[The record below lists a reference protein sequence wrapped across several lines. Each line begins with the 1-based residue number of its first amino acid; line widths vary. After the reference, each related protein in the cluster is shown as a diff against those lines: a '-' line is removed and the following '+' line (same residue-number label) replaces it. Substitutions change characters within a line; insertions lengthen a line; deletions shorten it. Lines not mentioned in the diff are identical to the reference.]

1 MGSETRILGG
11 SLLVVAVLSTLII
24 GIQSTSNSQHDVDLV
39 FDDISS
45 PIASKVV
52 VFSEQRPQAHSS
64 PVSKRSA
71 DRNNVEEESL
81 FDLSGFDNNNVAL
94 ADDDDDDNDD
104 VDEDDVDDADFADA
118 ETAAAAPEAESQNW
132 LVRSVHRIKRSIDNL
147 LGGPE
152 KTVKPPKKK
161 KKKNPKKPLNGSKK
175 VKIEGDLNA
184 GKKSAKKNQP
194 SERRKGENFKKS
206 SRVEK
211 NKRKPNA
218 DALRLK
224 RQFDESAYDD
234 EDRMSGSGGLPDRGF
249 ENVYK
254 LTLTVSENYD
264 PAFENKESNQFKQVA
279 KNVAEKLHTLLSDL
293 DLSALFIITV
303 QELERNSDEPRETF
317 VTFEI
322 SVDKS
327 ISKNAIDNHLRLSIE
342 RGYENFDLKGYS
354 LTAEGTL
361 DEDYGETDYPDH
373 GPDKPLDPFTE
384 EPFISEK
391 PYTVSTTHHEVLNR
405 VPDVPDEEEDED
417 DDPVTEPVTEA
428 RVEVSSQHPV
438 YAEDKCRGDDKFR
451 CGKTNV
457 FICEVQ
463 KCDGHPDCPNGEDED
478 PKDCLFCNEDEFS
491 CADSSKCIQ
500 TSQKC
505 DLVRDCDDG
514 SDELDCSTVAP
525 IPEECS
531 HEEYT
536 CQDGNC
542 IPIENQCDGHLD
554 CENGEDEQDC
564 SKRECA
570 STEFQC
576 NDGRCISKDNV
587 CDGIK
592 HCPDEEDE
600 DCEFEGDE
608 CGEHQFKCVTDEF
621 CIPIEYHCNRRL
633 DCYDGSD
640 EKGCEICNPGD
651 FRCDNGYCIP
661 MSQRCDRF
669 HQCSDGSDEKG
680 CRTETCSTDEFT
692 CLNGECISSHD
703 RCNGRNDCGDGSDEY
718 DCPRKC
724 DDRYQFTC
732 SDGTCIAKSAQCN
745 DYEDCPDGSD
755 ESNCDDNSLLKSLDH
770 HNHHNRAS
778 VSHHQ
783 HGQHQPGYSTTRCGH
798 DNFQCHDGICI
809 AGYKKCNGI
818 VDCHDQ
824 SDELDCPYA
833 NEDDEECASHEFYCD
848 GRCLDNSFRCDGRID
863 CQNGED
869 EEECDIHDECSDTE
883 FACDGICLAKEAY
896 CNGSPDCDDGTDENN
911 CIICQAGAFHC
922 KSRECIPFSK
932 RCDGVMDCN
941 DNSDELDCNT
951 NGTSGP
957 CTTDQ
962 FQCDNGFCIN
972 SEFRCD
978 SQDDCTDRSD
988 EIGCP
993 TGPRCTIDQFTCSDG
1008 TCIDGDQRCDRRRDC
1023 SDGGDEADCGA
1034 YYPPPHVERCPG
1046 RHECP
1051 EGTCI
1056 DRSKLCDGVRDCH
1069 DGSDEHSCPCRSSE
1083 FTCGDGQCIPNYLVC
1098 NRNPDCRDQSDERN
1112 CTCSRGEFR
1121 CNTGE
1126 CIPDSRRCD
1135 LRVDCR
1141 DGSDEND
1148 CRRKCRYYEWTCH
1161 DGSCIQPRQR
1171 CDRHYDCPDR
1181 SDELNCHTP
1190 PSEGDRRLNLK
1201 TYPDEQII
1209 KESREVVFQ
1218 CRDEGLLRAKVR
1230 WTRANGMPLPPGS
1243 RDLNGRLE
1251 IPNIRFDHNGDY
1263 VCEAVGYPKSTPG
1276 STKTVHLIVERYNY
1290 AERPPSACSIAQA
1303 TCMNGDCIAK
1313 SQICDGN
1320 YDCTDGSDE
1329 TGCSKS
1335 QRCQPNEFKCRNS
1348 KCIYKTWRCDGE
1360 SDCEDGSDE
1369 ENCATL
1375 PPEAPCRYDEF
1386 QCRSGQCIPKSF
1398 QCDSHP
1404 DCIDKSDEIGC
1415 MPPTVIQPPPPSR
1428 EIVAG
1433 GILNITCRATG
1444 VPIPLIVWRLNWGHV
1459 PDKCHS
1465 ISDNGFGVLTCNDM
1479 QQIDSGAYSCE
1490 IINSLGTHFVSPD
1503 TIVTVTGNA
1512 TVCRS
1517 GYFNSKARHPNECIN
1532 CFCFGVSNQCQSA
1545 DLYTYALHPRV
1556 TSLTIVGVEGP
1567 WSGQRQITE
1576 GEFSNHDLVATR
1588 HGVQLRLANIVPSRQ
1603 IPYYSLPVE
1612 YIGNQLK
1619 SYGGSVRYTV
1629 EYDGSGRPN
1638 TAPDMIIKGNGFT
1651 LLYNHNAPF
1660 YPDERNQVTATFLP
1674 GVWRKD
1680 DGTMAN
1686 REDLMMVLA
1695 NVESLLIK
1703 MLYVDGVERNIEL
1716 LDISMDSAANQDRGL
1731 GSATLVEECRC
1742 PPGYRGLSCENC
1754 DYDYERQSSGPWL
1767 GRCVPKA
1774 QECRPGYY
1782 GDPNRGIPCNP
1793 CPCPISGDR
1802 SRAKTCKLD
1811 SRNNVVCNCD
1821 RGYIGDR
1828 CQQCAPGYIGNPMG
1842 EGCSPAPVSN
1852 CNPEGTQQSLS
1863 DGRCICKNG
1872 VTGTY
1877 CDRCQAEHFFMHDKG
1892 CVECFCMGVS
1902 RTCSS
1907 TSMYRDTIQASFS
1920 DGQSGFSLI
1929 SDYTNPEIVATNIP
1943 ASRSEIVYRNF
1954 GTSDDTFYWRLPAKF
1969 LGNKLTSYGGFLNY
1983 TLRYT
1988 PHSSGGASR
1997 SSSPDVVLHS
2007 GNKIKLHHYRNEG
2020 SISPVGSST
2029 YTVAILEDFWQNY
2042 EDGNK
2047 ASRPYLLMALANVS
2061 DVFIKATYNTIS
2073 NEAALSHVSLDVAAD
2088 TDYYGTG
2095 TRAWPVEQCQCTE
2108 GHIGLSCED
2117 CAPGYYKGDGGLYLG
2132 LCEKCECNDH
2142 SDECDPV
2149 TGACM
2154 NCRHNTY
2161 GSNCEYC
2168 QSPYVGNATGGTPND
2183 CTLGTS
2189 DPTYDCKHCDVKG
2202 STGRCDGSCECKRL
2216 VEGYRCDQCRQGS
2229 FDLNAN
2235 NPDGCRECFCSGV
2248 TKSCGKSRL
2257 FREDL
2262 PLFISGEEGFSITN
2276 RDGHVFSK
2284 EGFDVAPYRNEIS
2297 YNFRDRNTYYWSLPE
2312 RLLGSQILSYGA
2324 NLSITQSTV
2333 GSEPIPDQDI
2343 ILIGNGLKL
2352 FWSRPHYEDG
2362 AYSVPLLES
2371 YWTVLGPRSP
2381 YKATRNDL
2389 MTVLSNLDQILVRA
2403 TVRDYTTRSSISD
2416 IALGTAV
2423 TAQTDQGPADEVELC
2438 RCPPGYRGTSCELCD
2453 DLHYKDVYDHS
2464 AGIHGVCKPCPCE
2477 NAESCEMNGRGDV
2490 KCNCLPNFYGP
2501 SCDSREFTSSV
2512 KNITGHKVNC
2522 TDYTIILYN
2531 KNDSFDHYE
2540 IRDEKGV
2547 EIGIIYKR
2555 KRSFTGHP
2563 DGGVVPPRPTPPP
2576 TIEVSVASPTI
2587 HIVEVGRNVRL
2598 GCTAR
2603 YTVSKRPIEVRWDRQ
2618 NGGMPDRAY
2627 TDRGGTLII
2636 TNVQIS
2642 DSGVYVCQAGSGPDT
2657 AYQQVTVT
2665 VEGGSPQRK
2674 PEVTISPDYVDLE
2687 EYHPADVTCTATG
2700 FPTPVIT
2707 WERMDGHP
2715 LSSNVII
2722 EYGLLR
2728 FNSLRKSDEGT
2739 YRCSARNDI
2748 GESDKI
2754 LQVYVRQARP
2764 PQEPSHETVQIDP
2777 GNYEGRSGEQ
2787 ITLTCICKP
2796 HGQIRWSKAGEPT
2809 LPRNSYVQNELLIID
2824 HATLD
2829 NSGRYTCTAVFPSGR
2844 ERASYVDVMISPMR
2858 PDQTAPRVKPLENK
2872 HLVTQGTDYTI
2883 PCEASGNPHPTVK
2896 WTLSGKPF
2904 APNVQ
2909 QNGNILRILN
2919 AQPSNGGVYI
2929 CMAENSEGMDRSYTV
2944 VDIDR
2949 REAPVLEL
2957 YPTEPQVIKVGE
2969 STRLSCRAT
2978 AGVPYPT
2985 LTWARRDRRPLSS
2998 RVLEDYP
3005 GVITLREVTL
3015 EDAGEY
3021 ECRAENTAGS
3031 TSLTASVD
3039 VQLAPIITISPA
3051 VDEYKLYEGDELSI
3065 QCSARGKPEPT
3076 VQIKPPQHH
3085 EIDSRHL
3092 SRFEGLGSAN
3102 IHIFQAET
3110 KHSGTYEC
3118 VASSPAGTDSRFITI
3133 QVQEKRG
3140 DLGSHDT
3147 DRETHPHPHPR
3158 PPYTNPTYPGSPQ
3171 QHTYKAILGERS
3183 ELLCNEASSGARTEW
3198 RRTDGRRLPY
3208 GSTLRDG
3215 HLIIENTGHDATGMY
3230 DCIAHDIVSAPTTI
3244 VQIMLEVIEP
3254 PRITFSPAM
3263 PMVVRSGETVII
3275 TCNATGEQPID
3286 VRWHGENGQYLP
3298 ERIRVRGLY
3307 LQFTQITPD
3316 DAGRYYC
3323 SAANRHGNVTKV
3335 AEVIVNRNEMI
3346 PEIPQQGRHH
3356 EVMPGQSVSLTC
3368 RPLESHYYP
3377 ENVRYEWSRS
3387 GHHVLSYDKVLQL
3400 RNIRYE
3406 DAGRYECRM
3415 TNPNGSVLHDYVDVS
3430 VRGPGTTRLISVEC
3444 TYTEYICGSPI
3455 VVSKNC
3461 VPAWI
3466 CDGIPDCGNF
3476 SDVHNCRVMRRGKL
3490 VYEIPDENPR
3500 GQRHS
3505 LRHRLPPRTS
3515 AMDSPLTRPA
3525 TMFFAPQALP
3535 ILRLEPTVSYLS
3547 PGESGFVDCSSS
3559 AGAHVP
3565 VTWERMGGTPLPYN
3579 FRQDGNRLIIQN
3591 VAESDAGKYT
3601 CVCRTDDGLQYISD
3615 FELQVSPGRL
3625 PETSR
3630 SSKVEYASR
3639 GSTVKLQC
3647 NTDIHPTSFQ
3657 WSRDRGSFN
3666 ADQNITIPIL
3676 TLTDVQAADAGTYI
3690 CTARHNGHTVD
3701 VLTTLV
3707 VSGAIPY
3714 FPQSPKSYMAFNKIE
3729 NTYSKFNFEISFKPE
3744 KMNGLILHNGQ
3755 RTPNGDYISLSLK
3768 NGFPQFRFD
3777 FNGQQVTLQPEKPIH
3792 MGQWHTVKVN
3802 RVRNNGFMLVD
3813 DQSPVVFPEK
3823 LKFHGLNLDDNLYIG
3838 GVSNFGAIPAS
3849 AVEHKEGFV
3858 GCISRLIINGQEIQ
3872 LHQEAIMNEGTTS
3885 CESCA
3890 DDPCLNAGICLETQ
3904 TSVGY
3909 SCVCQEGFTGKDC
3922 SIEGQRCM
3930 PNTCGIG
3937 RCEETETGAECYCPI
3952 HKTGDRCQYT
3962 EHYADDTLAFKDGSY
3977 AAYDKF
3983 QTKRSAKFRIKPD
3996 SLTDGVLLYAAE
4008 NEKTYGD
4015 FISLALRDGHVE
4027 LRYSVAGKIPPVT
4040 LRSTVPIEVNRW
4052 HEISAGRSRSGL
4064 AYLQVDEEPLINESK
4079 SGRATAIALKS
4090 NVYVG
4095 GYDKR
4100 ILLNRAVGVNR
4111 GFEGCVSDL
4120 EISGN
4125 VINMI
4130 DDIKESA
4137 NLYNC
4142 GHQQHT
4148 GGVDHGNDE
4157 DNEIDPCRPG
4167 YAGPHCDIVVD
4178 ICLAQRPCENGG
4190 HCQTKQDPTLYTCE
4204 CHSGFLGRNC
4214 EHAYATNV
4222 GSQFSGDGFLEI
4234 NPRAIT
4240 EEVDQYGTKLAVM
4253 FSTTH
4258 SNGMLLWYGQRNG
4271 DNYAGDDYISL
4282 SVHEGYLE
4290 FGMRLDGQ
4298 ESTLRNEDVFVADGE
4313 QHIAVITREANRN
4326 RLEVDQFSAHGET
4339 RPTGKQEI
4347 HLPGNLYIGG
4357 APHLSRF
4364 TGERFNESFNGC
4376 VYVIENPDTAR
4387 AVPLENFAIRTVNVD
4402 VCDEVVDLGT
4412 EPPIV

>member
-11 SLLVVAVLSTLII
+11 SLLAVAVLSTFII
-24 GIQSTSNSQHDVDLV
+24 GIQSTKSQHPHDVDLV

-52 VFSEQRPQAHSS
+52 IGGEQRPQSQSS
-64 PVSKRSA
+64 SVSKRSA
-71 DRNNVEEESL
+71 DRHNVEEESL

-94 ADDDDDDNDD
+94 ADDDADEDEND
-104 VDEDDVDDADFADA
+104 DEDDFGEADA
-118 ETAAAAPEAESQNW
+118 LAEAAEPEAESPNW

-147 LGGPE
+147 LSGPD
-152 KTVKPPKKK
+152 KTVKPAKNNNKK

-175 VKIEGDLNA
+175 ARIEGDLNA
-184 GKKSAKKNQP
+184 GKKSAKKSQL
-194 SERRKGENFKKS
+194 SEKRKGENLKKTT
-206 SRVEK
+206 RTEK
-211 NKRKPNA
+211 NKRKQNA

-249 ENVYK
+249 ENAYK
-254 LTLTVSENYD
+254 LTLTVFEPYD
-264 PAFENKESNQFKQVA
+264 PEFENKESNQFKQVA
-279 KNVAEKLHTLLSDL
+279 KTVAEKLHALLSDL
-293 DLSALFIITV
+293 DLSADFIITV
-303 QELERNSDEPRETF
+303 QELERNSDDTRETF

-322 SVDKS
+322 NVDKS
-327 ISKNAIDNHLRLSIE
+327 LSRNSIDNHLRLAIE
-342 RGYENFDLKGYS
+342 HGYENFDMKGYS

-361 DEDYGETDYPDH
+361 DEDYGEIDTDYPDP
-373 GPDKPLDPFTE
+373 GPDKPLDAFPE

-391 PYTVSTTHHEVLNR
+391 PYTVSTT
-405 VPDVPDEEEDED
+405 EDEVVHHMPVIPD
-417 DDPVTEPVTEA
+417 QDEDNEIDDPIKEAVTELY
-428 RVEVSSQHPV
+428 VETSSQQPL
-438 YAEDKCRGDDKFR
+438 YAVDNCRGDDKFR

-463 KCDGHPDCPNGEDED
+463 KCDGHTDCPNGEDED
-478 PKDCLFCNEDEFS
+478 PKDCFICNDEEFS
-491 CADSSKCIQ
+491 CDNNNKCIHK
-500 TSQKC
+500 SQKC
-505 DLVRDCDDG
+505 DDVRDCDDG
-514 SDELDCSTVAP
+514 TDELNCSTEAP
-525 IPEECS
+525 ISEDCTDEEF
-531 HEEYT
+531 T
-536 CQDGNC
+536 CQDGSC
-542 IPIENQCDGHLD
+542 IPIENQCDGHKD
-554 CENGEDEQDC
+554 CDQGEDEL
-564 SKRECA
+564 EC
-570 STEFQC
+570 
-576 NDGRCISKDNV
+576 
-587 CDGIK
+587 
-592 HCPDEEDE
+592 
-600 DCEFEGDE
+600 
-608 CGEHQFKCVTDEF
+608 
-621 CIPIEYHCNRRL
+621 L
-633 DCYDGSD
+633 
-640 EKGCEICNPGD
+640 
-651 FRCDNGYCIP
+651 
-661 MSQRCDRF
+661 
-669 HQCSDGSDEKG
+669 
-680 CRTETCSTDEFT
+680 TETCSTNEFT
-692 CLNGECISSHD
+692 CLNGECIDSQD
-703 RCNGRNDCGDGSDEY
+703 YCNGRIDCADGSDESG
-718 DCPRKC
+718 CSRKC
-724 DDRYQFTC
+724 DDRYEFTC
-732 SDGTCIAKSAQCN
+732 SNGACIPKSNQCN
-745 DYEDCPDGSD
+745 DYNDCPDGSD
-755 ESNCDDNSLLKSLDH
+755 ETNCDDNSLLKSLDH
-770 HNHHNRAS
+770 NHHNRAS
-778 VSHHQ
+778 ASHHH
-783 HGQHQPGYSTTRCGH
+783 HGQHQPSFSNNRCGR

-833 NEDDEECASHEFYCD
+833 NEDDEESCETNEFFCD
-848 GRCLDNSFRCDGRID
+848 GRCLDNTFRCDGRID
-863 CQNGED
+863 CHNAED
-869 EEECDIHDECSDTE
+869 EEDCDVADECSDTE

-896 CNGSPDCDDGTDENN
+896 CNGSPDCEDGTDENN

-922 KSRECIPFSK
+922 KSRECIPLSK
-932 RCDGVMDCN
+932 RCDGAMDCN

-951 NGTSGP
+951 NSSNGTSGCNP
-957 CTTDQ
+957 EQ

-972 SEFRCD
+972 NEFRCD
-978 SQDDCTDRSD
+978 DHVDCADRSD
-988 EIGCP
+988 EIGCA
-993 TGPRCTIDQFTCSDG
+993 TGIRCSIDQFSCSDG
-1008 TCIDGDQRCDRRRDC
+1008 TCIDVDRRCDRR
-1023 SDGGDEADCGA
+1023 
-1034 YYPPPHVERCPG
+1034 
-1046 RHECP
+1046 
-1051 EGTCI
+1051 
-1056 DRSKLCDGVRDCH
+1056 RDCH
-1069 DGSDEHSCPCRSSE
+1069 DGSDEADCEAYYPPVERCSGRHECPDGTCIDRSQLCDGARDCRDGSDEYNCPCRSSE

-1098 NRNPDCRDQSDERN
+1098 NKHPDCRDQSDERN

-1126 CIPDSRRCD
+1126 CIPASRRCD
-1135 LRVDCR
+1135 LRVDCH

-1148 CRRKCRYYEWTCH
+1148 CSK
-1161 DGSCIQPRQR
+1161 
-1171 CDRHYDCPDR
+1171 CDRNMFRCENGPCIPQSLRCNRVVDCPYDT
-1181 SDELNCHTP
+1181 SDELDCFEHTP
-1190 PSEGDRRLNLK
+1190 PSEEHRRLDLR
-1201 TYPDEQII
+1201 TYPDEQTI
-1209 KESREVVFQ
+1209 KENSPAQ
-1218 CRDEGLLRAKVR
+1218 
-1230 WTRANGMPLPPGS
+1230 
-1243 RDLNGRLE
+1243 
-1251 IPNIRFDHNGDY
+1251 
-1263 VCEAVGYPKSTPG
+1263 
-1276 STKTVHLIVERYNY
+1276 
-1290 AERPPSACSIAQA
+1290 RPPSACSVAQA
-1303 TCMNGDCIAK
+1303 TCRNGDCIAK

-1320 YDCTDGSDE
+1320 HDCPDGSDE
-1329 TGCSKS
+1329 TGCSTS

-1348 KCIYKTWRCDGE
+1348 KCIFKTWRCDGE
-1360 SDCEDGSDE
+1360 TDCEDGSDE

-1375 PPEAPCRYDEF
+1375 PPDAACRYDEF

-1398 QCDSHP
+1398 QCDTHP
-1404 DCIDKSDEIGC
+1404 DCIDGSDEVGC
-1415 MPPTVIQPPPPSR
+1415 MKPSVIQPPPPSKN
-1428 EIVAG
+1428 IIAG

-1444 VPIPLIVWRLNWGHV
+1444 IPIPLIVWRLNWGHV
-1459 PDKCHS
+1459 PEKCHS
-1465 ISDNGFGVLTCNDM
+1465 VSDNGFGVLTCNDM

-1490 IINSLGTHFVSPD
+1490 IINSMGTHFVSPD
-1503 TIVTVTGNA
+1503 TIVTVTGND
-1512 TVCRS
+1512 TVCHS
-1517 GYFNSKARHPNECIN
+1517 GFFNSKARHPTECIN

-1545 DLYTYALHPRV
+1545 DLYTYALHPPV

-1567 WSGQRQITE
+1567 WTGQRQITE
-1576 GEFSNHDLVATR
+1576 GEFSNHDLAVTR

-1603 IPYYSLPVE
+1603 TPYYSLPVD
-1612 YIGNQLK
+1612 YKGNQLK
-1619 SYGGSVRYTV
+1619 SYGGSIRYTV
-1629 EYDGSGRPN
+1629 EFDGTGSRN

-1660 YPDERNQVTATFLP
+1660 HPDERNQVTAAFLP
-1674 GVWRKD
+1674 GVWRKE

-1686 REDLMMVLA
+1686 RGDLMMVLA

-1716 LDISMDSAANQDRGL
+1716 LDISMDSAANQNLGL

-1742 PPGYRGLSCENC
+1742 PPGYRGLSCESC
-1754 DYDYERQSSGPWL
+1754 DYGYVRQSSGPWL
-1767 GRCVPKA
+1767 GRCVA
-1774 QECRPGYY
+1774 QEQECRPGYY
-1782 GDPNRGIPCNP
+1782 GDPNRGIPCHP
-1793 CPCPISGDR
+1793 CPCPISGDK
-1802 SRAKTCKLD
+1802 SRARTCQLD

-1821 RGYIGDR
+1821 RGYAGDR
-1828 CQQCAPGYIGNPMG
+1828 CQQCAPGYVGNPMD
-1842 EGCSPAPVSN
+1842 EGCFPAPVSH

-1863 DGRCICKNG
+1863 DGRCVCKNG
-1872 VTGTY
+1872 VTGPY
-1877 CDRCQAEHFFMHDKG
+1877 CDRCMADYFFKHDKG

-1902 RTCSS
+1902 RTCTS
-1907 TSMYRDTIQASFS
+1907 TSMYRDTIQESFY
-1920 DGQSGFSLI
+1920 DGHSSFSLI
-1929 SDYTNPEIVATNIP
+1929 SDYMNPEIIEQNIE
-1943 ASRSEIVYRNF
+1943 ASSREIVYRNF
-1954 GTSDDTFYWRLPAKF
+1954 GNSDDTFYWRLPSKF
-1969 LGNKLTSYGGFLNY
+1969 LGNKLTAYGGFLNY
-1983 TLRYT
+1983 TLRYI

-2007 GNKIKLHHYRNEG
+2007 GNKIKLHHYRNDG
-2020 SISPVGSST
+2020 SISLISSST
-2029 YTVAILEDFWQNY
+2029 YSVAVLEDFWQNY

-2047 ASRPYLLMALANVS
+2047 ASRPYLLMALA
-2061 DVFIKATYNTIS
+2061 DVTDIFIKATYNTIS
-2073 NEAALSHVSLDVAAD
+2073 SEAALSHVSLDTAAD
-2088 TDYYGTG
+2088 TDYYGTS
-2095 TRAWPVEQCQCTE
+2095 TRAWPVEQCQCAE
-2108 GHIGLSCED
+2108 GHIGLSCES
-2117 CAPGYYKGDGGLYLG
+2117 CAPGYYKGDGLYLG

-2149 TGACM
+2149 TGACL

-2161 GSNCEYC
+2161 GNNCEYC
-2168 QSPYVGNATGGTPND
+2168 RSPYVGNATGGTPHD
-2183 CTLGTS
+2183 CSLGTS
-2189 DPTYDCKHCDVKG
+2189 EPQYDCKHCDLKG
-2202 STGRCDGSCECKRL
+2202 STGRCDGQCECKRL
-2216 VEGYRCDQCRQGS
+2216 VEGYRCDQCREGS

-2248 TKSCGKSRL
+2248 TKSCSKSRL

-2262 PLFISGEEGFSITN
+2262 PLFISGEDDFAITN
-2276 RDGHVFSK
+2276 RDGHVFSTD
-2284 EGFDVAPYRNEIS
+2284 GFDVAPHRNEIS
-2297 YNFRDRNTYYWSLPE
+2297 YNFRDRNTYYWSMPP

-2324 NLSITQSTV
+2324 NFSITQSTV

-2362 AYSVPLLES
+2362 TYSVPLLES

-2381 YKATRNDL
+2381 YKASRNDL

-2403 TVRDYTTRSSISD
+2403 TVRDYTTKSSISD

-2423 TAQTDQGPADEVELC
+2423 TAHTDQGPADEVELC

-2453 DLHYKDVYDHS
+2453 DLFYKDVYDHS
-2464 AGIHGVCKPCPCE
+2464 AGIHGVCKPCPCD
-2477 NAESCEMNGRGDV
+2477 NAKSCEMDGRGNV
-2490 KCNCLPNFYGP
+2490 RCNCLENFYGE
-2501 SCDSREFTSSV
+2501 SCDSR
-2512 KNITGHKVNC
+2512 
-2522 TDYTIILYN
+2522 
-2531 KNDSFDHYE
+2531 
-2540 IRDEKGV
+2540 
-2547 EIGIIYKR
+2547 
-2555 KRSFTGHP
+2555 HP
-2563 DGGVVPPRPTPPP
+2563 DGGAPPPRPTPSPI
-2576 TIEVSVASPTI
+2576 IEVVVASPTI
-2587 HIVEVGRNVRL
+2587 QIVEVGRNLRL

-2603 YTVSKRPIEVRWDRQ
+2603 YTVSKQPIEVRWDRQ
-2618 NGGMPDRAY
+2618 NGRMPDRAY
-2627 TDRGGTLII
+2627 TERGGTLII

-2674 PEVTISPDYVDLE
+2674 PEVTISPDYIDLE
-2687 EYHPADVTCTATG
+2687 EYRPADVTCTASG
-2700 FPTPVIT
+2700 FPTPVIS

-2748 GESDKI
+2748 GESDRI
-2754 LQVYVRQARP
+2754 LQVYVRESQ
-2764 PQEPSHETVQIDP
+2764 PQVPSYETVQINP

-2796 HGQIRWSKAGEPT
+2796 HGQIKWSKAGEPS

-2829 NSGRYTCTAVFPSGR
+2829 NSGRYTCTAIFPSGR
-2844 ERASYVDVMISPMR
+2844 ERTSYVDVMISPMR
-2858 PDQTAPRVKPLENK
+2858 PDLYESIDFVCNTEFLIEDFFRTTPRVKPLENK

-2909 QNGNILRILN
+2909 QNGNVLRILN

-2929 CMAENSEGMDRSYTV
+2929 CVAENSEGMDRSYTV

-2949 REAPVLEL
+2949 REAPILEL

-2985 LTWARRDRRPLSS
+2985 LTWVRRDRRPLPS
-2998 RVLEDYP
+2998 RISQDYP

-3065 QCSARGKPEPT
+3065 QCTAKGKPEPT
-3076 VQIKPPQHH
+3076 VRIKPPQHH

-3118 VASSPAGTDSRFITI
+3118 LASSSAGQDSRFITI

-3140 DLGSHDT
+3140 DLGPHDT
-3147 DRETHPHPHPR
+3147 DKDTHPR
-3158 PPYTNPTYPGSPQ
+3158 PPYPGPSYPNPPYPTRPQ

-3183 ELLCNEASSGARTEW
+3183 ELVCNEASRGARTEW
-3198 RRTDGRRLPY
+3198 RRTDGRRLPS
-3208 GSTLRDG
+3208 GSSLHDG
-3215 HLIIENTGHDATGMY
+3215 HLIIENTGHDAAGMY
-3230 DCIAHDIVSAPTTI
+3230 DCIAHDIVSDPTTI

-3254 PRITFSPAM
+3254 PRITFSPVM

-3275 TCNATGEQPID
+3275 ICNATGEQPIQ
-3286 VRWHGENGQYLP
+3286 VRWHGEDGQYLP
-3298 ERIRVRGLY
+3298 ERIRVRGQY
-3307 LQFTQITPD
+3307 LQFTQITQD

-3323 SAANRHGNVTKV
+3323 SATNRHGNVTKV

-3346 PEIPQQGRHH
+3346 PEIPQRGRNH
-3356 EVMPGQSVSLTC
+3356 EVTRGSSMSLDC
-3368 RPLESHYYP
+3368 RPPDNQYFP
-3377 ENVRYEWSRS
+3377 DVRYEWSRS
-3387 GHHVLSYDKVLQL
+3387 GGPLPYYARHDERVLQL
-3400 RNIRYE
+3400 RHIRDE

-3415 TNPNGSVLHDYVDVS
+3415 TYPNGSVAIDYVDVAVRDLNS
-3430 VRGPGTTRLISVEC
+3430 V
-3444 TYTEYICGSPI
+3444 
-3455 VVSKNC
+3455 
-3461 VPAWI
+3461 
-3466 CDGIPDCGNF
+3466 
-3476 SDVHNCRVMRRGKL
+3476 
-3490 VYEIPDENPR
+3490 
-3500 GQRHS
+3500 
-3505 LRHRLPPRTS
+3505 
-3515 AMDSPLTRPA
+3515 PLTNTLFPL
-3525 TMFFAPQALP
+3525 APQSLP

-3547 PGESGFVDCSSS
+3547 PGESAVVDCSSS
-3559 AGAHVP
+3559 AGPHVP
-3565 VTWERMGGTPLPYN
+3565 VSWERMGGTPLPYN

-3591 VAESDAGKYT
+3591 VAEGDAGKYT

-3615 FELQVSPGRL
+3615 FELQVSPSRQ

-3647 NTDIHPTSFQ
+3647 NTDIHQTSLK

-3666 ADQNITIPIL
+3666 ADQNTTIPIL

-3707 VSGAIPY
+3707 VSGAIPF

-3744 KMNGLILHNGQ
+3744 KLNGLILHNGQ
-3755 RTPNGDYISLSLK
+3755 RSPNGDYISLSLR

-3813 DQSPVVFPEK
+3813 DQSPVVFPER

-3838 GVSNFGAIPAS
+3838 GVPNFGALPAS

-3858 GCISRLIINGQEIQ
+3858 GCISRLVINGREIQ

-3904 TSVGY
+3904 TTVGY

-3922 SIEGQRCM
+3922 SIEGQKCM
-3930 PNTCGIG
+3930 PSTCGIG

-3996 SLTDGVLLYAAE
+3996 SLNDGVLLYAAE

-4015 FISLALRDGHVE
+4015 FISLALNDGHVE

-4052 HEISAGRSRSGL
+4052 HEVSAGRSRGGL
-4064 AYLQVDEEPLINESK
+4064 AYLQVDEEPLINEPK
-4079 SGRATAIALKS
+4079 TGRATAIALKS

-4100 ILLNRAVGVNR
+4100 ILLNRAVGVDR

-4148 GGVDHGNDE
+4148 GGVDHGNDV
-4157 DNEIDPCRPG
+4157 DNEIDPCKPG
-4167 YAGPHCDIVVD
+4167 YAGPHCDIIIDV
-4178 ICLAQRPCENGG
+4178 CLAQRPCENGG
-4190 HCQTKQDPTLYTCE
+4190 HCRTKQDPTMYTCE

-4214 EHAYATNV
+4214 EHAYATNI

-4240 EEVDQYGTKLAVM
+4240 DGVDQYGTKLAVM

-4258 SNGMLLWYGQRNG
+4258 NNGMLLWYGQRNG
-4271 DNYAGDDYISL
+4271 DNFAGEDYISL

-4290 FGMRLDGQ
+4290 FGMRLDGE
-4298 ESTLRNEDVFVADGE
+4298 ESTLRNDDVFVADGE

-4402 VCDEVVDLGT
+4402 ICDEVVDLGT